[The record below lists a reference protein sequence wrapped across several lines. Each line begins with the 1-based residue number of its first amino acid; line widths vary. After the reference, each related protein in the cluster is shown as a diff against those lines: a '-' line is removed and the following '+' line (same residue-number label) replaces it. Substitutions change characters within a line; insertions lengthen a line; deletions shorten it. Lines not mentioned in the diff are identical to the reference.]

1 MAVAAEAFKIVRREM
16 LIGFA
21 PIGLVVVLRCKPIR
35 TERLEVICDLARC
48 RLLQRSIA
56 AAISAFGRCKS
67 HAAKVRKQPHAKER
81 GGWLPQAQVTTQ
93 DEAEAKVPLQETGLN
108 I

>member
-1 MAVAAEAFKIVRREM
+1 MAVAAEAFRIVRREM

-21 PIGLVVVLRCKPIR
+21 PIGLVVLRCKPIR

-56 AAISAFGRCKS
+56 AAISAFEQYKS
-67 HAAKVRKQPHAKER
+67 HAAKVRKQPHAKEQ